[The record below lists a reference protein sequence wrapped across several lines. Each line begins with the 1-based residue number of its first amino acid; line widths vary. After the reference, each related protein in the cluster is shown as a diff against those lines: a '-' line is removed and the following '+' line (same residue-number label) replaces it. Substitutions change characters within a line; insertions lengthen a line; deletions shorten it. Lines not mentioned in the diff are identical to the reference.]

1 MANEKE
7 EYTTKI
13 IYQKK
18 VFGVRQ
24 YEVIAE
30 KELTFDQS
38 NFRDGEYI
46 DFYIDKNEMKPE
58 RFYLDGVTYQW
69 YEMDE
74 RLDRPEDLKPSYTI
88 SYMPERQF
96 IDVNYYVD
104 VVDEEHEVA
113 STTWSLMI
121 DELEEGYTY
130 SIIDI
135 LPNSYINK
143 YKPVRCNGGMVQGA
157 DVPHTFESLVD
168 LGHIDILYES
178 LVDPDDPTEAHYE
191 PRILGFGVFSNGL
204 KI

>member
-13 IYQKK
+13 IYQRK
-18 VFGVRQ
+18 VFGVRN
-24 YEVIAE
+24 YEVIGE
-30 KELTFDQS
+30 KILTFDQS

-46 DFYIDKNEMKPE
+46 DFYINKNEMKPE

-88 SYMPERQF
+88 SYMPEKQF

-130 SIIDI
+130 SVIDI

-191 PRILGFGVFSNGL
+191 PRILGFGMFSDGL